1 MSATTRSWLA
11 AVSVLAAVFS
21 TAVAVGGMLAGGAS
35 AQAPATPAKPA
46 AAPSSAS
53 CEGCHAGIEPM
64 HANVDLGCV
73 ECHGGDGTQ
82 KDMKKAHVLP
92 RNKELWK
99 TAANPSSTYGALN
112 LESPEFIRFINPS
125 DLRVADKACGDCHG
139 PIVDAARRSIMAT
152 NPMVFHAGLYNN
164 GHEPSKIPMHG
175 EAFAPLTERGRTW
188 FVPAKIQSLGELTPK
203 DIANG
208 VVKQLLPMPRWE
220 ITVPTDPF
228 RVLERGNV
236 GASTRAGGTEFKVSG
251 VYLTI
256 QKTRLNDPGLW
267 LMGPNDIGG
276 DFRASG
282 CAACHVPYANDREEA
297 NSGPWAQYGNKGFS
311 FSGDKTIPKN
321 RPGHPIKH
329 QFTRS
334 ISTAQCVSCHHH
346 QGNGALSMYQGMLW
360 WDQESDYDTVVKVGG
375 GYPWWDPEKKVLG
388 VDPPYKNVNGPDG
401 IPLMAE
407 LYSHNKDMKNV
418 QFSDSHGHRWHFVRV
433 YKRDRYGNMLTA
445 DDKKVPDSDPDK
457 FKKSLHLKD
466 SHLEKGMHC
475 VDCHGAQDGHGG
487 GDAKIYTQMRD
498 IIAIRC
504 WDCHGTPTKRA
515 TGKTS
520 GLTAEVD
527 LTKETTPFGK
537 PWMEIKAGKVIQH
550 SKMKEG
556 LSWEVKQVVD
566 SIDPAHPA
574 YNAKAAKAM
583 GLRKDGS
590 VGPVANEDNL
600 AHKTSVM
607 ECSSCHASWNSGCYG
622 CHLSVRVNTKT
633 TEIHVANDPTRVYT
647 DYFPQL
653 LKAENNMMGISGSR
667 QGNKISPFRPA
678 NPVFIT
684 LAERNRNTAVHEQ
697 PTISSPGFS
706 GFAYTPNP
714 PHTIRNKES
723 RDCEDCHVSKSGDN
737 NAWLAGVLG
746 MGANGANMMGDF
758 VYVAEGGGGVQ
769 GIRVAEGYEPRPVI
783 GSWLHQQSYPADFK
797 KFVAGG
803 RRLDE
808 AHSAGGTNV
817 RAIVRRGEFLYVADG
832 PGGLRVYDIFA
843 IANKA
848 AAQRITP
855 AAISPLGQNVQVKS
869 TNATYV
875 ALAANNPMDL
885 SRKARPENQ
894 EQPISPVFRYA
905 YVTDSTEGLIVVD
918 INTFSDGEP
927 TNNFIKRDATFN
939 PNGVLTGANYITIA
953 GNHAYITAKSG
964 LSIVDIS
971 TPTAPKLVTT
981 VAAPAVVEPRAVQV
995 QFRYAFVLDREGLK
1009 TIDVTT
1015 PSRPRP
1021 TAGKAAMAD
1030 ARDLYL
1036 VRTYAYV
1043 AAGAQGLAIV
1053 DVERPE
1059 ALGAP
1064 QFFNAGGSMNDAT
1077 GVTVAA
1083 TYAGQYAYVADGKNG
1098 LKVVRLIDTG
1108 TPGYLGWS
1116 PQPVPEVIATI
1127 KTRGPALSV
1136 AEGYKRDRPNDES
1149 GNQIGISNRLG
1160 ARPFNQGELARFY
1173 LRNNELFTVENLTPR
1188 VRKSMEGRQ

>member
-1 MSATTRSWLA
+1 M
-11 AVSVLAAVFS
+11 AAVF
-21 TAVAVGGMLAGGAS
+21 AVAVALGGILAAGVKPAG
-35 AQAPATPAKPA
+35 AQAQAAK
-46 AAPSSAS
+46 APSSAS

-64 HANVDLGCV
+64 HQNVDLGCV

-82 KDMKKAHVLP
+82 KEKEKAHVLP
-92 RNKELWK
+92 RQKGLFK
-99 TAANPSSTYGALN
+99 DASNPSSVYGALN
-112 LESPEFIRFINPS
+112 LESPEYIRFMNPS

-139 PIVDAARRSIMAT
+139 PIVDAVRRSIMAV
-152 NPMVFHAGLYNN
+152 NPMVYHAGLYNN

-175 EAFAPLTERGRTW
+175 EAFAPVEKDGKVSY
-188 FVPAKIQSLGELTPK
+188 VPAIIRSIGELTPK

-208 VVKQLLPMPRWE
+208 VVKELFPMPRWN
-220 ITVPTDPF
+220 ITQPTDPF

-236 GASTRAGGTEFKVSG
+236 GASARDRGTEFKVSG
-251 VYLTI
+251 VYLTV

-282 CAACHVPYANDREEA
+282 CASCHVPYANDREEA
-297 NSGPWAQYGNKGFS
+297 NSAHFAQYGNKGFS
-311 FSGDKTIPKN
+311 FSGDKSIPKN
-321 RPGHPIKH
+321 KPGHPTKH
-329 QFTRS
+329 QLTRS
-334 ISTAQCVSCHHH
+334 IPSAQCVTCHHH
-346 QGNGALSMYQGMLW
+346 QGNGALTMYQGMLW
-360 WDQESDYDTVVKVGG
+360 WDQESNYDKVIKVGA
-375 GYPWWDPEKKVLG
+375 GYPWWDPDKKVLG

-401 IPLMAE
+401 IPLMAD
-407 LYSHNKDMKNV
+407 LYTHNKDMDKV
-418 QFSDSHGHRWHFVRV
+418 QFSDAHGHRWHFVRV
-433 YKRDRYGNMLTA
+433 YKRDRYGRMLSENDQVVA
-445 DDKKVPDSDPDK
+445 ENDPDK
-457 FKKSLHLKD
+457 FKKGLHLKD
-466 SHLEKGMHC
+466 IHLDKGMQC
-475 VDCHGAQDGHGG
+475 IDCHGAQDAHGG
-487 GDAKIYTQMRD
+487 GDGKLYTQMRD
-498 IIAIRC
+498 VIAIRC
-504 WDCHGTPTKRA
+504 WDCHGTPAKIA

-520 GLTAEVD
+520 GLTEVVD

-537 PWMEIKAGKVIQH
+537 PWLEIKGGKVIQH
-550 SKMKEG
+550 SKMKDG
-556 LSWEVKQVVD
+556 LSWEVKQVRD

-590 VGPVANEDNL
+590 VGPVASEDDL
-600 AHKTSVM
+600 AHKTNVM

-633 TEIHVANDPTRVYT
+633 KEIHVGNEPSRVYT

-746 MGANGANMMGDF
+746 MGANGANMTGDF
-758 VYVAEGGGGVQ
+758 VYVANGAGGVQ

-783 GSWLHQQSYPADFK
+783 GSWLHQQAYPNDYK
-797 KFVAGG
+797 KFVDGG
-803 RRLDE
+803 RKLGE
-808 AHSAGGTNV
+808 AHSAMGNNV
-817 RAIVRRGEFLYVADG
+817 RSIVRRGEFLFAADG
-832 PGGLRVYDIFA
+832 PGGFRVYDIFA
-843 IANKA
+843 IGNKA
-848 AAQRITP
+848 VAQKIVP
-855 AAISPLGQNVQVKS
+855 AAFSPLGQVVQVK
-869 TNATYV
+869 TTDATAV

-885 SRKARPENQ
+885 SRKSRPENQ

-905 YVTDSTEGLIVVD
+905 YVTDSAEGLIVVD
-918 INTFSDGEP
+918 VNTFSDGDP

-939 PNGVLTGANYITIA
+939 PNGVLTGARHITVA
-953 GNHAYITAKSG
+953 GNYAYIAAKSG
-964 LSIVDIS
+964 LNVVDIS
-971 TPTAPKLVTT
+971 TPTSPKLLAT
-981 VAAPAVVEPRAVQV
+981 VGTGLVEPRNVQV

-1009 TIDVTT
+1009 VVDVTQ
-1015 PSRPRP
+1015 PARPRM
-1021 TAGKAAMAD
+1021 TAGKVALAD

-1043 AAGAQGLAIV
+1043 AAGAQGLAII
-1053 DVERPE
+1053 DIERPE
-1059 ALGAP
+1059 APGAP
-1064 QFFNAGGSMNDAT
+1064 SFFNAGGTLNDAT
-1077 GVTVAA
+1077 GVTVGA

-1116 PQPVPEVIATI
+1116 PRPVPEVIAWI
-1127 KTRGPALSV
+1127 PTRGSAISV

-1160 ARPFNQGELARFY
+1160 ARPFNAQELARFY
-1173 LRNNELFTVENLTPR
+1173 LKNNEVYTVENQTPR
-1188 VRKSMEGRQ
+1188 PKQ

>member
-11 AVSVLAAVFS
+11 AASILAAVFL

-46 AAPSSAS
+46 AAATPTSAS
-53 CEGCHAGIEPM
+53 CESCHAGIEPM
-64 HANVDLGCV
+64 HQNVDLGCV
-73 ECHGGDGTQ
+73 ECHGGDGAQ
-82 KDMKKAHVLP
+82 QDKDKAHVLP
-92 RNKELWK
+92 RQKDLFKNS
-99 TAANPSSTYGALN
+99 ANPSSTYGALN
-112 LESPEFIRFINPS
+112 LESPEYIRFMNPS
-125 DLRVADKACGDCHG
+125 DLRVADKSCGDCHG

-175 EAFAPLTERGRTW
+175 EAFTALEKNGKTSY
-188 FVPAKIQSLGELTPK
+188 VPARIKSLGELTPK
-203 DIANG
+203 DVANG
-208 VVKQLLPMPRWE
+208 VVKELLPMPRWE
-220 ITVPTDPF
+220 ITIPTDPF
-228 RVLERGNV
+228 RVLERGNT
-236 GASTRAGGTEFKVSG
+236 GASTRDKGTEFKVSG

-267 LMGPNDIGG
+267 LMGPNDVGG

-297 NSGPWAQYGNKGFS
+297 NSAQWAQYGNKGFS
-311 FSGDKTIPKN
+311 FSGDKSIPKN
-321 RPGHPIKH
+321 QPGHPIKH

-360 WDQESDYDTVVKVGG
+360 WDQESDYDTVTKLDM
-375 GYPWWDPEKKVLG
+375 GYPWWDPAAKTLG
-388 VDPPYKNVNGPDG
+388 VDPPYKAALAADG
-401 IPLMAE
+401 TPKMAE

-433 YKRDRYGNMLTA
+433 YKRDRYGNMLTENNQRVA
-445 DDKKVPDSDPDK
+445 DNDPDK
-457 FKKSLHLKD
+457 FKKSLHMKD
-466 SHLEKGMHC
+466 IHLEKGMQC

-504 WDCHGTPTKRA
+504 WDCHGTPSKRA

-520 GLTAEVD
+520 GLTTEVD

-537 PWMEIKAGKVIQH
+537 PWMEIKGGKVIQH
-550 SKMKEG
+550 SKMKDG
-556 LSWEVKQVVD
+556 LSWEVKQVID

-590 VGPVANEDNL
+590 VGPVASEDNL
-600 AHKTSVM
+600 AHKTNVM

-622 CHLSVRVNTKT
+622 CHLAVRVNTKT
-633 TEIHVANDPTRVYT
+633 KEIHVANDPTRAYT

-667 QGNKISPFRPA
+667 QGNKVSPFRPA

-737 NAWLAGVLG
+737 NAWLSGVLG

-758 VYVAEGGGGVQ
+758 VYVAQGGSGLQ

-783 GSWLHQQSYPADFK
+783 GSWLHQQSYPNDFK
-797 KFVAGG
+797 KFVDGG
-803 RRLDE
+803 RKLDE
-808 AHSAGGTNV
+808 AHSAGGSAV

-832 PGGLRVYDIFA
+832 PGGFKVYDIFA

-848 AAQRITP
+848 VAQKIVP
-855 AAISPLGQNVQVKS
+855 AAISPMGQNVQVK
-869 TNATYV
+869 TTDATYV

-885 SRKARPENQ
+885 SRKSRPENQ

-905 YVTDSTEGLIVVD
+905 YITDSAEGLIVVD
-918 INTFSDGEP
+918 INTFSDSDP
-927 TNNFIKRDATFN
+927 TNNYIKRDATFN
-939 PNGVLTGANYITIA
+939 PNGALTGAQHITVA
-953 GNHAYITAKSG
+953 GNYAYIAAKSG
-964 LSIVDIS
+964 LNIVDIS
-971 TPTAPKLVTT
+971 TPTAPKLVATLG
-981 VAAPAVVEPRAVQV
+981 APAVVDPRAVQV
-995 QFRYAFVLDREGLK
+995 QFRYAFVLDREGMK
-1009 TIDVTT
+1009 VVDITN
-1015 PSRPRP
+1015 PNRPRA
-1021 TAGKAAMAD
+1021 TAGKVALTD

-1043 AAGAQGLAIV
+1043 AAGPQGLAII
-1053 DVERPE
+1053 DIERPE
-1059 ALGAP
+1059 TPGAA
-1064 QFFNAGGSMNDAT
+1064 QLFTGGGINDAT
-1077 GVTVAA
+1077 GVVVAA

-1160 ARPFNQGELARFY
+1160 ARPFNQSELARFY
-1173 LRNNELFTVENLTPR
+1173 LKNNELFTVENLTPR
-1188 VRKSMEGRQ
+1188 VKK